1 MCASEGQLRGRE
13 TSVPLMEPTHLAWE
27 VGQGQGAAPLPHRE
41 GDRTVSR
48 VSEPDA

>member
-13 TSVPLMEPTHLAWE
+13 TSIPLMEPTYLAWG
-27 VGQGQGAAPLPHRE
+27 VGHGQGTGGRE
-41 GDRTVSR
+41 GDRIVSQ